1 MCKKYIFIF
10 FFLFITACNT
20 VTGTIEGTALG
31 VVKDVKSTYHYSTC
45 VFTKVT
51 CGDLDLDWLILN
63 YKKYFRKTSL
73 KQKGV
78 GEFFLDEIG
87 INKPK
92 AFLEVGVFHGVTA
105 RNICEL
111 LYKFHGR
118 DFKYVGVD
126 LFGENFENKN
136 EVIPNTKFSNPLK
149 NIYFKYI
156 KKQNPYSLEA
166 VQDLLKKFQNNVSL
180 IKGNSNIILKKIDMS
195 KIDYVFLDGGHD
207 YQTVKNDLECCREV
221 IVNGGTVLCDD
232 YDLSYAP
239 GVKKA
244 IDEFSFEHGL
254 KCSIIYND
262 RFAKIEKN

>member
-1 MCKKYIFIF
+1 MQLNILKHQPK
-10 FFLFITACNT
+10 
-20 VTGTIEGTALG
+20 VLG
-31 VVKDVKSTYHYSTC
+31 QKHLVKLK
-45 VFTKVT
+45 
-51 CGDLDLDWLILN
+51 

-78 GEFFLDEIG
+78 GDFFLKQVA

-92 AFLEVGVFHGVTA
+92 VFLEVGVFHGVTA
-105 RNICEL
+105 RNVCEL
-111 LYKFHGR
+111 LNSLHGNE
-118 DFKYVGVD
+118 FKYLGLD
-126 LFGENFENKN
+126 LFEQNTENKD
-136 EVIPNTKFSNPLK
+136 EIIPNTKFSNPLK

-156 KKQNPYSLEA
+156 KKLNPYSLEA
-166 VQDLLKKFQNNVSL
+166 VKDLLKKFRNNVSL
-180 IKGNSNIILKKIDMS
+180 IKGNSNVILKKIDMS

-207 YQTVKNDLECCREV
+207 YQTVKNDLNCCREV

-244 IDEFSFEHGL
+244 IDEFSSEHGL
-254 KCSIIYND
+254 KCSIICND